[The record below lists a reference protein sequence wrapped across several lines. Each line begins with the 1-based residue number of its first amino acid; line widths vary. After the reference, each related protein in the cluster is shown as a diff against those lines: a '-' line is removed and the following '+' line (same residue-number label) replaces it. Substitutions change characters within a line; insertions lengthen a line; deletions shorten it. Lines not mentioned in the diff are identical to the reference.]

1 MKIAISSTGQGL
13 DDAVDPRF
21 GRCAWFALYDT
32 ATGVL
37 EAIANPLIDAAGGA
51 GTQAAQWILGQ
62 GAAVLVTGH
71 CGPKAAAVL
80 ADAGIRVIEGA
91 RGSVREALV
100 SVTAESPTVGNG
112 TGLGRGQGGP
122 GFGGGRGPGF
132 GGGAG
137 ASPGQGHGMGRGL
150 GRGHRRGPGGGAG
163 QMGQD

>member
-1 MKIAISSTGQGL
+1 MKIVISSTGQGL

-21 GRCAWFALYDT
+21 GRCAWFALFDT
-32 ATGVL
+32 ATGGL
-37 EAIANPLIDAAGGA
+37 EAVANPFLDAAGGA

-91 RGSVREALV
+91 TGSVREAVV
-100 SVTAESPTVGNG
+100 SVTAESPTVADG

-122 GFGGGRGPGF
+122 GFGGGRGAGF

-137 ASPGQGHGMGRGL
+137 ASPGQGRGQGRGL
-150 GRGHRRGPGGGAG
+150 GRGRRRGPGGGAG
-163 QMGQD
+163 QTGQD